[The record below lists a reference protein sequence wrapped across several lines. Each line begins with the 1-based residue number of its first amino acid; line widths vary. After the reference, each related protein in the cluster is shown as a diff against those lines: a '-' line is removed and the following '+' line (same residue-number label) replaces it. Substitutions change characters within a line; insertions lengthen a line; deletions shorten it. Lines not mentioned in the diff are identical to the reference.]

1 MNFGSDPS
9 VEINEYRWTHDDKR
23 VRHWSVFMARG
34 VIESLAEW
42 AWSGPRLPRRWVPL
56 DELVVTRRVP

>member
-9 VEINEYRWTHDDKR
+9 VEINEDRWTHDDKR
-23 VRHWSVFMARG
+23 VRHWGDFMARG

-42 AWSGPRLPRRWVPL
+42 AWTGPRTYRIMAGPAW
-56 DELVVTRRVP
+56 